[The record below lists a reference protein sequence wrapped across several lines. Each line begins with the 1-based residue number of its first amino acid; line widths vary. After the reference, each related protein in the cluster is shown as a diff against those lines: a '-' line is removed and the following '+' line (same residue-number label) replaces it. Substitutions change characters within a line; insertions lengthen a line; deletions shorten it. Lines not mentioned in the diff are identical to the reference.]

1 MEGRFCDSILAVFLI
16 NMNREKDFAKRIMNE
31 RYGKGNY
38 RKGPDTEFNKIKK
51 WGDRAWE

>member
-1 MEGRFCDSILAVFLI
+1 
-16 NMNREKDFAKRIMNE
+16 MNREKDFAKRIMNE